1 MKHKTLFFG
10 ILILILAGLAWMCV
24 NYLNLNMTKRISIQN
39 VKNKENIIENN
50 QEEEAINSI
59 SNGENTEGSPNNQ
72 QNPDLQIENTKKKTD
87 SKEIEEKSDQSST
100 ISKKISWGFASVPG
114 ERKIDT
120 IIIHSSYDALGSDPY
135 SIEGLLKE
143 YRVYGVAPHYLIDRD
158 GKVYQLVADQDVAY
172 HAGVSRIS
180 DGRENVNNFSLGIEL
195 MNKED
200 GKYTGKQY
208 VGLKKLVDNL
218 KKKYPIKYVLGHNQI
233 SSGRKT
239 DPWNFD
245 WNELK

>member
-1 MKHKTLFFG
+1 MVPSTIK
-10 ILILILAGLAWMCV
+10 
-24 NYLNLNMTKRISIQN
+24 
-39 VKNKENIIENN
+39 
-50 QEEEAINSI
+50 EEEVINSI
-59 SNGENTEGSPNNQ
+59 SNGENTEESPNNQ

-135 SIEGLLKE
+135 SVEGLLKE

-200 GKYTGKQY
+200 GEYTGKQY

-218 KKKYPIKYVLGHNQI
+218 KEKYPIKYVLGHNQI

>member
-1 MKHKTLFFG
+1 
-10 ILILILAGLAWMCV
+10 MCV

-135 SIEGLLKE
+135 SVEGLLKE